1 MLKITRFLERADR
14 FHGAWAHFISGRT
27 GHVIPLFQI
36 YDDGADLVE
45 TSFMMQG
52 LLAARGY
59 YTRDTPAER
68 ELRARITRLW
78 QGVDWDWFRATRKAR
93 RALLALV
100 ARLRLVHPLPARRL
114 ERGDDHLSPRRR
126 LADPPRAAV
135 DLFHRLHRA
144 RGLTARRGPISA
156 SPQRRAMSRRPTTSP
171 GSTGP
176 LFFTHYSYMGYDPRG
191 VRDRFS
197 NYFQSQ
203 PGAGPDQPGL
213 FDRQSETSSRA
224 MARTAGA

>member
-59 YTRDTPAER
+59 YTRNTPAER

-78 QGVDWDWFRATRKAR
+78 EGVDWDWFRATPKRDALYWHWSPNYGWTSTSDSKAGTR
-93 RALLALV
+93 
-100 ARLRLVHPLPARRL
+100 
-114 ERGDDHLSPRRR
+114 
-126 LADPPRAAV
+126 
-135 DLFHRLHRA
+135 
-144 RGLTARRGPISA
+144 
-156 SPQRRAMSRRPTTSP
+156 
-171 GSTGP
+171 
-176 LFFTHYSYMGYDPRG
+176 
-191 VRDRFS
+191 
-197 NYFQSQ
+197 
-203 PGAGPDQPGL
+203 
-213 FDRQSETSSRA
+213 
-224 MARTAGA
+224 